1 MKINSLQTT
10 QSIVSA
16 LAALAQESRLA
27 IFRTLVQAGPAGLSA
42 GKIGEATSIAP
53 SSISFHMKELSHANM
68 VTARNEGRFVIY
80 TANFETMNQLLAFL
94 TENCCGGN
102 PCGPVCEPACEIS
115 ETHSNAESPL

>member
-1 MKINSLQTT
+1 MKINLLQTT
-10 QSIVSA
+10 PSIVSA

-102 PCGPVCEPACEIS
+102 PCSP
-115 ETHSNAESPL
+115 NADALCLTTEKGV